1 MFEIEKCKNI
11 RDILIYIKDQQ
22 LNVSVIVKSSG
33 KIDILRNNDQ
43 TDGSSGRIYQVG
55 EDFFFICQTIPP
67 YSRSVSRDITTTRK
81 QIYAISSIQVL
92 SGFFD
97 SE

>member
-22 LNVSVIVKSSG
+22 LNVYVIGDSSG
-33 KIDILRNNDQ
+33 KIEIIRSNGQ
-43 TDGSSGRIYQVG
+43 TNGFSGRIYQVG

-81 QIYAISSIQVL
+81 QIYAISSIKVL